1 MEATDTALEW
11 REALPTNIRNL
22 WEDVCKAMN
31 TGAFGLVP
39 HGTRTLV
46 NRVAMDLAKAKDSD
60 SLAESVRAL
69 RQAGYISA
77 RDEERLRVVIEAGNA
92 TMHRGLDLTAHQT
105 GVLVHIVENLL
116 RSAYLPQATVDAV
129 KKVIPPRG
137 SGGRS

>member
-11 REALPTNIRNL
+11 KEALPPNIRNL
-22 WEDVCKAMN
+22 WDDVCKAMA
-31 TGAFGLVP
+31 TGTFRLVP

-46 NRVAMDLAKAKDSD
+46 NRVAMDLAKAKDTD
-60 SLAESVRAL
+60 SFAESVKAL
-69 RQAGYISA
+69 RQADFISA
-77 RDEERLRVVIEAGNA
+77 RDEERLMVVVEAGNA
-92 TMHRGLDLTAHQT
+92 AAHRGLDLTANQT

-137 SGGRS
+137 SGGKN